1 MSQQTASYK
10 ELNLNFENI
19 QVNKSI
25 DCFKLLCFLNDLI
38 QKVQKKEL
46 EETSKSNEN
55 KKVEIDL
62 HLEKLMDQ
70 LKENRK
76 EVFEEQ
82 SKNREL
88 RERFKMYKN

>member
-1 MSQQTASYK
+1 M
-10 ELNLNFENI
+10 
-19 QVNKSI
+19 
-25 DCFKLLCFLNDLI
+25 FLNDLI

-46 EETSKSNEN
+46 EETLKSNEN